1 LALEPEGR
9 NHEQNQT
16 GRARGRSPCCGE
28 PGIEPG
34 SADAGTPRTL
44 TLTAFVADQRCQP
57 NGDFVDVR
65 LSAMAESSSQVLG
78 HKWDFTND
86 GRFDTR
92 VLADPTLT
100 HTYADEV
107 TVTARIG
114 ARNAEGNKAMDTVTF
129 ATLRRP

>member
-1 LALEPEGR
+1 MNRIRLAVLAAGVLALGIL
-9 NHEQNQT
+9 
-16 GRARGRSPCCGE
+16 GSSPALAGT
-28 PGIEPG
+28 
-34 SADAGTPRTL
+34 GTPRTL

-78 HKWDFTND
+78 YKWDFTND

-92 VLADPTLT
+92 VLADPSVT
-100 HTYADEV
+100 HRYADEV

-114 ARNAEGNKAMDTVTF
+114 ARNAEGNQAMDSVTF
-129 ATLRRP
+129 ATLRCP